1 MTDFIT
7 LFTELKGVFGG
18 AAAIG
23 IAAALY
29 FFSQK
34 NTREM
39 AGADSAGQIKALA
52 VYEEMLKAERE
63 MRAQVEARADKFA
76 EERNEAYRELYKLQ
90 GQMSELTKQIE
101 RQNAELERL
110 RAQIS
115 NLEEQIHAN
124 PRL

>member
-1 MTDFIT
+1 MSDFIA
-7 LFTELKGVFGG
+7 LFTELRGVFGG

-23 IAAALY
+23 LAAAIY

-34 NTREM
+34 SNREM

-52 VYEEMLKAERE
+52 VYEDMLKSERE
-63 MRAQVEARADKFA
+63 ARAQAEARADKFA

>member
-1 MTDFIT
+1 MNEFLQ

-23 IAAALY
+23 IAAAYY

-34 NTREM
+34 NSRDM

-52 VYEEMLKAERE
+52 VYEEMLKSERE
-63 MRAQVEARADKFA
+63 ARALAEQRADKFA